1 MFESRGFDFTFSHFS
16 DGMSDN
22 FSSGTSVE
30 ENLKDKKTEMC
41 KYVPFS
47 QRGYINNS
55 FFTSKAISLKIN
67 TLQCGYFSKLI
78 REDGELVISQ
88 VDAGQMLH
96 FRHRIGQFG
105 EHISLQVQFCKVFQD
120 TSKSKGHLA
129 VFPIRARRH
138 SVNVCEVNSM

>member
-1 MFESRGFDFTFSHFS
+1 MFESRGFDVTFSHFS

-30 ENLKDKKTEMC
+30 ENLKTKRLRRVNMYLSDKEDTLTI
-41 KYVPFS
+41 F
-47 QRGYINNS
+47 

-105 EHISLQVQFCKVFQD
+105 EQISLQVQFCKVFQD
-120 TSKSKGHLA
+120 TSKSKDCLA